1 MLLSDKRHNEADS
14 IHHFIERLAG
24 LTETQ
29 KFFTADDTDG
39 SDARIPDFKSVISA
53 SSAVNLIV

>member
-1 MLLSDKRHNEADS
+1 MLLSDKRHNEPDS
-14 IHHFIERLAG
+14 IHHFTEPLSG

-39 SDARIPDFKSVISA
+39 SDVQNS
-53 SSAVNLIV
+53 

>member
-14 IHHFIERLAG
+14 IHHFVERLGG

-29 KFFTADDTDG
+29 KILYRG
-39 SDARIPDFKSVISA
+39 
-53 SSAVNLIV
+53 